1 MLSSEISFDKDLSDL
16 QIRFLED
23 LNMKGYDTTW
33 FLNDDRYIENM
44 FHVSSITDTTERFLE
59 VFNVFFSGKLRIFRH
74 RVGGGYLIYRLE
86 RRRPTEYKEYRTKVW
101 EMIDKANETILAK
114 APDLYTLQYASYF
127 YYRVIERANLLL
139 ARIYYRTIEIMKI
152 DPEFYSFLD
161 LYFREE
167 ALQ

>member
-1 MLSSEISFDKDLSDL
+1 MLSSEISFDKDLNDL

-23 LNMKGYDTTW
+23 LSMKGYDTTW
-33 FLNDDRYIENM
+33 FLNDDVYIENM
-44 FHVSSITDTTERFLE
+44 FHASDISDTTERFLE
-59 VFNVFFSGKLRIFRH
+59 VFDVFFRKKLDMFRYG
-74 RVGGGYLIYRLE
+74 VGNGHLIKRLE
-86 RRRPTEYKEYRTKVW
+86 RHRPTEYKEYRTKFW
-101 EMIDKANETILAK
+101 EMIDRANETISVI
-114 APDLYTLQYASYF
+114 APDPYTLQIASCF
-127 YYRVIERANLLL
+127 YYTVIKRANLLL